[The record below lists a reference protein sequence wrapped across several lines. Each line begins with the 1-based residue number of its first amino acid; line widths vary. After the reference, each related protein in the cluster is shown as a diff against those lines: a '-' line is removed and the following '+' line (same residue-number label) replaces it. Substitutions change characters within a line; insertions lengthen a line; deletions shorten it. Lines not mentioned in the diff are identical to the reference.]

1 MLGVIHIA
9 ASPRTLAEAARA
21 RKDIVS
27 GEVMEEAR
35 LIRFVLSPDGAVT
48 PDLGRKLPGRG
59 MWVEAKRE
67 AVDMA
72 VKRGLFSRAAKAKV
86 TAPPDLADQVDQG
99 LMRRLSATLG
109 LARRAGDLT
118 LGFEKAASALESGR
132 AAWMVEA
139 ADGAPDGRRKLMNI
153 AKRAPKPPRLLGVFT
168 AADLSLALGVEP
180 VVHCVFLAG
189 RGAGSWTLDV
199 ERLSGFRPLLPES
212 WREGPV

>member
-99 LMRRLSATLG
+99 WRPYLGIREGRLSAGVRSRRLDGGGRRRRPGWPTQAHEHRQACAKAATA
-109 LARRAGDLT
+109 ARRLHGG
-118 LGFEKAASALESGR
+118 GFEFGFGGR
-132 AAWMVEA
+132 TCGTLRLPC
-139 ADGAPDGRRKLMNI
+139 GARRWKLD
-153 AKRAPKPPRLLGVFT
+153 ARRRAIIRFSPAP
-168 AADLSLALGVEP
+168 S
-180 VVHCVFLAG
+180 
-189 RGAGSWTLDV
+189 
-199 ERLSGFRPLLPES
+199 
-212 WREGPV
+212 